1 MKLLKNIYRI
11 CAGVLIASLL
21 FGCKQD
27 NLVKPHALLAESS
40 LTFEAVNAEPQLL
53 RVASDE
59 DWTIEAPDW
68 ITVDPMAGSQ
78 TVDVT
83 VSVADNGTANALK
96 APRQAAIIITT
107 SRGYSIETVIY
118 QKGDTYLG
126 INDYTVT
133 DVAELADESKAKV
146 IGSQVVAVAAKGFVV
161 SDGTTNLYVASDAE
175 VAVGDELYF
184 NGEKSSANGLPVFKG
199 DEVEV
204 RSSKEV
210 KYPSAVDITS
220 SVDTYSSDKI
230 ALVSVSGTL
239 VGTNLRNIP
248 GSPSKGVAAYQPHE
262 SAGLAD
268 VNVHKVV
275 LTGYYVGTAGG
286 SLNIIV
292 SSLKDEGEDEAIG
305 VAFPFRDDFSWLEP
319 YIAAA
324 NKLLGSAK
332 QISDCVGNTIVS
344 ADGAANIY
352 TTLVTGNIPVLEKL
366 RELGYTDLN
375 PEMQTIYLQDQYF
388 KFGATD
394 KQSGLTLPLMKI
406 EGEQDIVVS
415 FKWCCH
421 LSGALNVDDV
431 KLVVAIDGP
440 GTVVTASGSSDA
452 KVSDDIASTQAK
464 GEMFW
469 MDASVTIAGATKATF
484 ITIRPNPIGTSE
496 EKVLGVHR
504 YYIDDISVVSTAD
517 AVPATISVSGV
528 ENDVIAFEG
537 TPDGPVSFDVTSD
550 RDYTISAGAK
560 WLSLDI
566 TEGMAYQDQTVT
578 VTCEPSELNT
588 LRQSTIIVKSGTSTY
603 TIPVVQ
609 SAAGQE
615 LAPFI
620 SLKSGNN
627 VTVLGE
633 GATFMATVQANT
645 GYKVE
650 ILDDW
655 ITETE
660 VPATKALVEYTDH
673 AFVAAVNVTGA
684 PRTGRIRFYNED
696 SDIETVLNVTQENFE
711 PRVTVTPM
719 SNVFPAVSGLGGNI
733 TFNIDSNIPFNVS
746 ADASWIK
753 LPVSQGTAGVYDVP
767 VAFSA
772 NTSASARSAKVT
784 FANET
789 YNYTFVMNVSQYASG
804 VIFADDFSWLK
815 PLVDAVNPTG
825 ADNYD
830 TVGKHDKDA
839 KAPNIYTT
847 AALKAA
853 FMPIC
858 NQIGYYIPGKA
869 DGANDV
875 LYLQDCYL
883 KLGKTSTNS
892 QTSLTLPSVDPA
904 GKEMTVSFDWA
915 RMEQGDGTID
925 SYTLTLIITGNGT
938 FENGTKYSDELST
951 PQGKGEMFWTKFS
964 VKVSGAD
971 KDTKITLVPT
981 NLVDKATG
989 KIDYTKSGGK
999 RAFYDNIVIN
1009 AN

>member
-1 MKLLKNIYRI
+1 MRLLKNICRT
-11 CAGVLIASLL
+11 CAGVLIASVL
-21 FGCKQD
+21 FGCEQD

-40 LTFEAVNAEPQLL
+40 LTFEAINAAPQLL

-68 ITVDPMAGSQ
+68 ITVDPMSGSQ

-83 VSVADNGTANALK
+83 VSVSDNGTASALK

-126 INDYTVT
+126 IAEYSVT
-133 DVAELADESKAKV
+133 DAAELADESKAKV
-146 IGSQVVAVAAKGFVV
+146 VGGQVVAVAAKGFVV
-161 SDGTTNLYVASDAE
+161 SDGTTNMYVTSDAE

-184 NGEKSSANGLPVFKG
+184 NGEKGTVNGFPVFKG

-204 RSSKEV
+204 LSSKDV

-220 SVDTYSSDKI
+220 SVDTYKSDKI
-230 ALVSVSGTL
+230 SFVSVSGTL

-262 SAGLAD
+262 STGLAD

-275 LTGYYVGTAGG
+275 LTGYYVGTSGG

-292 SSLKDEGEDEAIG
+292 SSVKDEGEDSTIG
-305 VAFPFRDDFSWLEP
+305 VDFPFRDDFSWLEP

-324 NKLLGSAK
+324 NKLLDSAK

-352 TTLVTGNIPVLEKL
+352 TTLVSGNIPVLEKL
-366 RELGYTDLN
+366 RERGYTDLN

-394 KQSGLTLPLMKI
+394 KQSGLILPLMKI

-452 KVSDDIASTQAK
+452 KVSDDIVSTQAK

-469 MDASVTIAGATKATF
+469 MDASVTIMGATKATF

-496 EKVLGVHR
+496 NKVTGVHR
-504 YYIDDISVVSTAD
+504 YYLDDISVISTAD

-528 ENDVIAFEG
+528 DNGVIAFEG
-537 TPDGPVSFDVTSD
+537 TPDRPVSFDVTSD
-550 RDYTISAGAK
+550 RDYTISTGAK
-560 WLSLDI
+560 WLSLDV
-566 TEGMAYQDQTVT
+566 TEGIAYQEQTVT

-588 LRQSTIIVKSGTSTY
+588 LRQGTIIVKSGTSTY

-633 GATFMATVQANT
+633 GDTFTATVQANT
-645 GYKVE
+645 GYEVE

-655 ITETE
+655 ITEVE
-660 VPATKALVEYTDH
+660 LPATKALVEYTDH
-673 AFVAAVNVTGA
+673 AFAAAVNVTGA
-684 PRTGRIRFYNED
+684 PRTGRIRFYNAD
-696 SDIETVLNVTQENFE
+696 SDIETVLNVNQENFE
-711 PRVTVTPM
+711 PRVTVTPK
-719 SNVFPAVSGLGGNI
+719 SSVFPGISGLGGTV

-746 ADASWIK
+746 TDASWIK
-753 LPVSQGTAGVYDVP
+753 FPVSQGTAGVFDVP
-767 VAFSA
+767 VTFEA
-772 NTSASARSAKVT
+772 NASDVARSAAVT
-784 FANET
+784 FANEA
-789 YNYTFVMNVSQYASG
+789 YEYSLVIDVNQYASG
-804 VIFADDFSWLK
+804 VVFADDFSWLK
-815 PLVDAVNPTG
+815 PMVDAVNPTG

-830 TVGKHDKDA
+830 TVGKHDLNA

-853 FMPIC
+853 FVPIC
-858 NQIGYYIPGKA
+858 NKIGYFIPGKA

-883 KLGKTSTNS
+883 KLGKTSSSS

-915 RMEQGDGTID
+915 RMEQGAGDID
-925 SYTLTLIITGNGT
+925 SYTLTLMIQGNGT

-951 PQGKGEMFWTKFS
+951 PQEKGEMFWTNFS

-981 NLVDKATG
+981 ALVDKSSG

-999 RAFYDNIVIN
+999 RAFYDNFVIKVN
-1009 AN
+1009 

>member
-1 MKLLKNIYRI
+1 MRLIKNIYRA
-11 CAGVLIASLL
+11 CAAALVASVI
-21 FGCKQD
+21 FGCEQD
-27 NLVKPHALLAESS
+27 NLVKPHALLTESS
-40 LTFEAVNAEPQLL
+40 LTFDAINAEPQLL
-53 RVASDE
+53 RIASDE

-68 ITVDPMAGSQ
+68 ITVDPMSGSQ

-83 VSVADNGTANALK
+83 VSVADNGTASALK
-96 APRQAAIIITT
+96 APRQAAIMITT
-107 SRGYSIETVIY
+107 SRGYSVETVIY

-126 INDYTVT
+126 INEYTVT
-133 DVAELADESKAKV
+133 DVAELADDSKAKV
-146 IGSQVVAVAAKGFVV
+146 IGGQVVAVAANGFVV

-199 DEVEV
+199 DEVEI

-210 KYPSAVDITS
+210 KYPSAIDITS
-220 SVDTYSSDKI
+220 SIDTYTSDKI

-262 SAGLAD
+262 SIGLAEM
-268 VNVHKVV
+268 NVHKVV
-275 LTGYYVGTAGG
+275 LTGYYVGMAGG

-292 SSLKDEGEDEAIG
+292 SSVKDEGEDEAIG
-305 VAFPFRDDFSWLEP
+305 VDFPFHDDFSWLEP

-324 NKLLGSAK
+324 NKALGSAK

-394 KQSGLTLPLMKI
+394 KQSGLILPLMRM

-452 KVSDDIASTQAK
+452 KVSDDIASTQGK

-469 MDASVTIAGATKATF
+469 MDASVTITGATKATF

-496 EKVLGVHR
+496 NKVTGVHR
-504 YYIDDISVVSTAD
+504 YYLDDISVVSTAD

-537 TPDGPVSFDVTSD
+537 TPDGPASFDVTSD
-550 RDYTISAGAK
+550 RDYTISTGAK
-560 WLSLDI
+560 WLSLDV
-566 TEGMAYQDQTVT
+566 TEGAAYQEQTVT

-588 LRQSTIIVKSGTSTY
+588 LRQGTIIVKSGTSTY

-620 SLKSGNN
+620 SLKSGNYI
-627 VTVLGE
+627 TVLGE
-633 GATFMATVQANT
+633 GDAFVATVQANT
-645 GYKVE
+645 DYEVE
-650 ILDDW
+650 ILDEW
-655 ITETE
+655 ITEVE
-660 VPATKALVEYTDH
+660 MPATKALVEYTDH
-673 AFVAAVNVTGA
+673 KFAVAVNVTGS
-684 PRTGRIRFYNED
+684 PRTGRIRFYNKD
-696 SDIETVLNVTQENFE
+696 LNIETVLNVTQDNFE
-711 PRVTVTPM
+711 PKMSITLPSQVCFIPASGMTVPVQIESNVDFTISSNVLTLPVSGAPSGSYDMEFTVPANTGLSRDVTVTM
-719 SNVFPAVSGLGGNI
+719 E
-733 TFNIDSNIPFNVS
+733 
-746 ADASWIK
+746 
-753 LPVSQGTAGVYDVP
+753 
-767 VAFSA
+767 
-772 NTSASARSAKVT
+772 
-784 FANET
+784 NEYYSHT
-789 YNYTFVMNVSQYASG
+789 YTFKIEQHG
-804 VIFADDFSWLK
+804 TDVIFADDFSWLK
-815 PLVDAVNPTG
+815 PIVDAVNPDG
-825 ADNYD
+825 SGNYD
-830 TVGKHDKDA
+830 TVGSKDLSA
-839 KAPNIYTT
+839 IAPNIYGT
-847 AALKAA
+847 AAMKAA
-853 FMPIC
+853 FVPIC
-858 NQIGYYIPGKA
+858 NQMGYYIPGKD

-883 KLGKTSTNS
+883 KLGKTGSSS

-904 GKEMTVSFDWA
+904 GKDMTVSFDWA
-915 RMEQGDGTID
+915 RMVQGSGTVD
-925 SYTLTLIITGNGT
+925 NYTLTLMIEGNGT

-951 PQGKGEMFWTKFS
+951 PQAKGEIFWTNFS

-971 KDTKITLVPT
+971 ANTKITFVPT
-981 NLVDKATG
+981 DLVNKSTG
-989 KIDYTKSGGK
+989 KIDYKKTGGK
-999 RAFYDNIVIN
+999 RAFYDNIVVKVN
-1009 AN
+1009 